1 MQTISDTMLPN
12 IDDAT
17 SGETAA
23 GGVAQ
28 AMAMIDGSLVTFVK
42 RELVSTS
49 EVVDLLL
56 DVRTLLAESLSSAN

>member
-12 IDDAT
+12 L
-17 SGETAA
+17 ETNSRETTA

-28 AMAMIDGSLVTFVK
+28 AMAMIDGSLTSFVK
-42 RELVSTS
+42 RDLVSTS

-56 DVRTLLAESLSSAN
+56 DVRTLLAESLSNAN

>member
-12 IDDAT
+12 LDSNA
-17 SGETAA
+17 GETTA
-23 GGVAQ
+23 GGVAR

-42 RELVSTS
+42 RDLVSTS